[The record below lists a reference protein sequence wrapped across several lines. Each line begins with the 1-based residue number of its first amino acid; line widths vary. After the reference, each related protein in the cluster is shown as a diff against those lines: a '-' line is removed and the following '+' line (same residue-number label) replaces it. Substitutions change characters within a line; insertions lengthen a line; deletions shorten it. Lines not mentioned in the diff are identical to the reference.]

1 MDNNNSK
8 DLSLDPATTV
18 VQGTMI
24 KSIKDAQ
31 QFGAMMNPF
40 AQPIDLRK
48 IVEKVFLDES
58 FKNSKED
65 LFRIIG
71 DLVLERL
78 DQLLE
83 KDTDEIVRILIENK
97 LFKDE
102 NTGLKQQIDNLN
114 NRIDKQQ
121 KIIDL
126 LELRIKS
133 LEFHQQPISIPS
145 PYTKPWEDFPNIGGT
160 GTIAYNTVPHTGEV
174 LSCDDNAEKT
184 TDQIPPKAL

>member
-40 AQPIDLRK
+40 AQPIDLRET
-48 IVEKVFLDES
+48 VEKIFSDES
-58 FKNSKED
+58 FKKSKED

-114 NRIDKQQ
+114 YRIDKQQ
-121 KIIDL
+121 DIIEL
-126 LELRIKS
+126 LEHRLQMI
-133 LEFHQQPISIPS
+133 EFRQQPISIPS
-145 PYTKPWEDFPNIGGT
+145 PYSPYTRPWKDDIFNGGGT
-160 GTIAYNTVPHTGEV
+160 GTIAYNTIPHTGEV
-174 LSCDDNAEKT
+174 LAEKT